1 MALALQANPS
11 MPLCRQTDKQRL
23 KPALNWTGLFTFLIL
38 LIWQP
43 AMASDEIRIMQVT
56 DYQENEQLLFD
67 SQTQFHLPQ
76 ALIDAIYNEIP
87 LTFET
92 EIIFTEHQRLIGIKY
107 DRERVNIRYQTQLS
121 YSSFHNRYTLENQRN
136 QNRQH
141 FSSLNKAL
149 ATLGTL
155 AAFPV
160 LSLSE
165 LHPGQ
170 KYTLKLRIRLNYWRL
185 PAPMILNALFNPE
198 WQLDSDWFETT
209 LYTPKSWL

>member
-1 MALALQANPS
+1 MVLALQGKPDRL
-11 MPLCRQTDKQRL
+11 LCRQTDKRI
-23 KPALNWTGLFTFLIL
+23 KPALNWTGLFIL
-38 LIWQP
+38 LLLFFWKP

-56 DYQENEQLLFD
+56 DYQENDQILFD

-170 KYTLKLRIRLNYWRL
+170 KYTLKLRIRLNYWQL
-185 PAPMILNALFNPE
+185 PAPMILDALFNQD
-198 WQLDSDWFETT
+198 WRLDSDWFETT